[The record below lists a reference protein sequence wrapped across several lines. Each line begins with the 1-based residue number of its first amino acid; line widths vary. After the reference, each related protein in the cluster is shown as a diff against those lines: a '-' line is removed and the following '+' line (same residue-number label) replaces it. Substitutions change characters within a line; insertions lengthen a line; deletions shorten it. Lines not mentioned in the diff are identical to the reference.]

1 MNPQD
6 KKISDAI
13 SISGSSKEMQ
23 FPDKKVVKQ
32 TRDQTPVKPKTAST
46 STKPEAMDNNAA
58 GTKRKAPDNTNR
70 M

>member
-6 KKISDAI
+6 KKISDQV
-13 SISGSSKEMQ
+13 SLSGSSKEMQ
-23 FPDKKVVKQ
+23 FPNKKAVKQ
-32 TRDQTPVKPKTAST
+32 IKDQTPVKPKIAPT